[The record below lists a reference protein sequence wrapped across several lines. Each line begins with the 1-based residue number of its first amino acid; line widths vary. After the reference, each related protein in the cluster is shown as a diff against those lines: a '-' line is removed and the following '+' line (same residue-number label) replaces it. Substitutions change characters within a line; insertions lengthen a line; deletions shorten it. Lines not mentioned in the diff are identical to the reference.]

1 MAAGPRPSARG
12 GGRRGRRG
20 AGPTAPPPEMPHGT
34 PLPPPSGGSA
44 PSCGSPPAAAPQ
56 GSDGSVAG
64 SLGRGDVA
72 EVGNRSDGDAP
83 LEGLGL
89 LGVPRQPGPG
99 GRPAPRTGPG
109 AGMPVRVGIDVP
121 IGRIRRDDLFAR
133 PPASARGAPSCGLGG
148 RRRLADTKHADAAHD
163 PVRWG
168 VARAAPAAPSRTQAA
183 RASAARDRGRGP
195 GAVWDAPRAR
205 RPARTRPGRRDGFR
219 APGPRAR
226 AGPSAAAARPPRAD
240 DIGGGAHRQTLAPGA
255 AGIERAPAGRTH
267 ASARCG
273 ALLPPEPP
281 GVQIPV
287 PPCSTLHSRGIASS
301 GVASIHR
308 AHPSAASPPCPRR
321 TSALNR
327 AARDRPGS
335 RGSAPRRTATWAPSV
350 PSRSEGRNH
359 PLRSPIRVT
368 GTVGA
373 SETGGPGR
381 PWPNS
386 ASGRGD
392 AGLEGRLD
400 PRRPRRPGAGNGGH
414 EPSTGPRP
422 AAHLRTAPDPC
433 TSDAQM
439 REAADGTASA
449 WGPTRRQPGDPNG
462 LRPEEDPGAI
472 R

>member
-1 MAAGPRPSARG
+1 MRPRETPSAG
-12 GGRRGRRG
+12 GHEARRCRSRSRAVGRG
-20 AGPTAPPPEMPHGT
+20 AGRPRGAVPDAGGPG
-34 PLPPPSGGSA
+34 LGRARSGPRTRRRVGCA
-44 PSCGSPPAAAPQ
+44 PSPSAS
-56 GSDGSVAG
+56 SD
-64 SLGRGDVA
+64 
-72 EVGNRSDGDAP
+72 P
-83 LEGLGL
+83 
-89 LGVPRQPGPG
+89 
-99 GRPAPRTGPG
+99 
-109 AGMPVRVGIDVP
+109 
-121 IGRIRRDDLFAR
+121 
-133 PPASARGAPSCGLGG
+133 
-148 RRRLADTKHADAAHD
+148 
-163 PVRWG
+163 
-168 VARAAPAAPSRTQAA
+168 ARAAR
-183 RASAARDRGRGP
+183 RLP
-195 GAVWDAPRAR
+195 GA
-205 RPARTRPGRRDGFR
+205 R
-219 APGPRAR
+219 APGPSGSIRRRRSAAPGGRHRRGSPQTDACPGGGGDRTGARGPDARLRALRRPPSAR
-226 AGPSAAAARPPRAD
+226 AARRPNPCPAMLDLALARHRVVRRGIDPPGPSLGR
-240 DIGGGAHRQTLAPGA
+240 LAPV
-255 AGIERAPAGRTH
+255 PATDLR
-267 ASARCG
+267 
-273 ALLPPEPP
+273 LE
-281 GVQIPV
+281 
-287 PPCSTLHSRGIASS
+287 
-301 GVASIHR
+301 
-308 AHPSAASPPCPRR
+308 PRR
-321 TSALNR
+321 
-327 AARDRPGS
+327 ARDRPGS